1 MTKVEKL
8 QKVCDKI
15 LTAIRKNKNRVTTR
29 FFFNCVLENTYSEV
43 LDFYTPIFIKYNP
56 EYASKRCELTVCEEE
71 GTKRRN
77 FAISDELGSYR
88 ELRLEEISDD
98 MLNEMLA
105 VTDID
110 EIFVTRYKQKSLMQ
124 EYDEHRQNLKSNV
137 KKQDE
142 ALTDF
147 SCILSAFALL
157 ISIIA
162 LVTSLC

>member
-1 MTKVEKL
+1 MTKIEKL
-8 QKVCDKI
+8 QEVCDKI
-15 LTAIRKNKNRVTTR
+15 LTAIKENKNRVTTH
-29 FFFNCVLENTYSEV
+29 FFFNGVLENTHSEP
-43 LDFYTPIFIKYNP
+43 LDFYTPIFIKYNR
-56 EYASKRCELTVCEEE
+56 EYASKHCELTVCEEE

-77 FAISDELGSYR
+77 LAIRDEFGNYR
-88 ELRLEEISDD
+88 EVELDKINDD

-110 EIFVTRYKQKSLMQ
+110 EIFVTKYKQKSLMQ
-124 EYDEHRQNLKSNV
+124 EYDEHRQSLKSIV

-142 ALTDF
+142 TFTDF
-147 SCILSAFALL
+147 SCILSIFALI

>member
-1 MTKVEKL
+1 MTKEEKL

-15 LTAIRKNKNRVTTR
+15 LTAIRENKNRVTTH
-29 FFFNCVLENTYSEV
+29 FFFNCVLENTYSES
-43 LDFYTPIFIKYNP
+43 LDFYTPIFIKYNL
-56 EYASKRCELTVCEEE
+56 EYASKHIELTICEEE

-77 FAISDELGSYR
+77 FAIRDEFGGYR
-88 ELRLEEISDD
+88 EVRLEEISDD

-105 VTDID
+105 VTDLD
-110 EIFVTRYKQKSLMQ
+110 EIFVTKYKQKSLMQ
-124 EYDEHRQNLKSNV
+124 EYDEHRQSLKSNV
-137 KKQDE
+137 KQQDE

-147 SCILSAFALL
+147 SCTLSTFALI